1 MDLDRWLH
9 GSQFAMRFWRFPE
22 QPTALV
28 RRSLTYQKER
38 SIRSAPILGHM
49 VEAPDTALEPIG
61 DVHRTKVGREAT
73 EPMRAD
79 IRLLGAILGDTI
91 REQNGDEVF
100 ELVERARVESFRVRR
115 SEIDRTEMSR
125 MFDGIDI
132 HQALPVIRA
141 FTHFALLAN
150 VAEDIHRERRRGV
163 HVAAGEPPQDSSLA
177 ATYLKLD
184 GAELDSDTVAEALK
198 GALVSPVIT
207 AHPTETRRRTV
218 FVTQHR
224 ITELMRLHAEGHTE
238 TADGRPVESE
248 LRRQVLT
255 LWQTALIRLS
265 RLQISDEIAVGLRLY
280 PSAFFEVIPQVNAEV
295 RQALRQR
302 WPEADLLSGPILQPG
317 SWIGGDRDGN
327 PNVTADVVRLASGG
341 AAFTALSHYLAELDQ
356 LEQELSMSSRLLKVT
371 DELAAL
377 AQGCEDNARADEPY
391 RRALRVIRAR
401 LSATASEILDQ
412 QPQHLLDLG
421 LSRYATPAELR
432 SDLDVIDASL
442 RMHGSALLADDRLAL
457 LREGVHVFGFHL
469 SGLDMRQNSDVHEE
483 VVGELLAWAGVHPD
497 YSSLPEEQRVELL
510 VAELSTRRPL
520 IGDRARL
527 SDLARSELDIIAAA
541 THAVET
547 YGPAAVP
554 NYVISMC
561 RSVSDMLEAAIL
573 LKEGGLLD
581 ASGDEPYCPVGI
593 SPLFETIDDLHNGAT
608 ILQAML
614 ELPLYRALVAA
625 RGESQEVMLGYSD
638 SNKDG
643 GYLAA
648 NWAVYR
654 AELALVETARKNGI
668 RLRLFHGRGGTVGRG
683 GGPSYQAILAQPP
696 GAVNGSLRLT
706 EQGEV
711 IAAKYA
717 EPQVARRNL
726 ESLLAATL
734 ESTLLD
740 VEGLGEAA
748 EPAYAVLD
756 EVATLAQRSYAELVH
771 DTPGFVEYFKAST
784 PVSEIGSLNIGSR
797 PTSRKPTESI
807 SDLRA
812 IPWVLAWSQSR
823 VMLPGWYGTG
833 TAFEQWIGAGS
844 DSEEERLAT
853 LHELYQ
859 RWPFFRSVLSNMA
872 QVLAKSDLGL
882 AAHYSELVADESL
895 RRRVFDKIVDEH
907 HRTIAM
913 YKRITGEDDL
923 LADNPALAR
932 SVFNRFPYLEP
943 LNHLQVELLRRY
955 RGGEDDELVQ
965 RGILLTMNGLAS
977 ALRNSG

>member
-1 MDLDRWLH
+1 M
-9 GSQFAMRFWRFPE
+9 AETP
-22 QPTALV
+22 
-28 RRSLTYQKER
+28 
-38 SIRSAPILGHM
+38 
-49 VEAPDTALEPIG
+49 EAPDSTLEPIG
-61 DVHRTKVGREAT
+61 AVQRTLVGREAT

-79 IRLLGAILGDTI
+79 IRLLGAILGDTV
-91 REQNGDEVF
+91 REQNGQDVF

-115 SEIDRTEMSR
+115 SEIDRAELAR

-132 HQALPVIRA
+132 HQAVPVIRA
-141 FTHFALLAN
+141 FSHFALLAN
-150 VAEDIHRERRRGV
+150 VAEDIHRERRRAV
-163 HVAAGEPPQDSSLA
+163 HVAAGEPPQDSTLA
-177 ATYLKLD
+177 ATYAKLD
-184 GAELDSDTVAEALK
+184 EAQLDSATVADALK
-198 GALVSPVIT
+198 GAVVAPVIT

-224 ITELMRLHAEGHTE
+224 ITELMRLHAEGHAE
-238 TADGRPVESE
+238 TDEGRNIELE

-265 RLQISDEIAVGLRLY
+265 RLQITDEIEVGLRY
-280 PSAFFEVIPQVNAEV
+280 YAAAFFKVIPQVNAEV
-295 RQALRQR
+295 RDALRSR
-302 WPEADLLSGPILQPG
+302 WPDADLLGEPMLQPG

-327 PNVTADVVRLASGG
+327 PNVTADVVRQATGN
-341 AAFTALSHYLAELDQ
+341 AAFTALAHYLVELTA
-356 LEQELSMSSRLLKVT
+356 LEQELSMSARLVSVT
-371 DELAAL
+371 PALAELAE
-377 AQGCEDNARADEPY
+377 GCGEKARADEPY
-391 RRALRVIRAR
+391 RRAVRVIRAR
-401 LSATASEILDQ
+401 LSATSAEILDRTPQ
-412 QPQHLLDLG
+412 QVLDLG
-421 LSRYATPAELR
+421 LPPYETPAELGA
-432 SDLDVIDASL
+432 DLDTLDESL
-442 RMHGSALLADDRLAL
+442 RGHGSALLADDRLAL
-457 LREGVHVFGFHL
+457 LREGVRVFGFHL
-469 SGLDMRQNSDVHEE
+469 CGLDMRQNSDAHEE

-497 YSSLPEEQRVELL
+497 YRSLPEDERVELL
-510 VAELSTRRPL
+510 AAELGTRRPL
-520 IGDRARL
+520 VGDDAQL
-527 SDLARSELDIIAAA
+527 SDLARGELGVVRAAA
-541 THAVET
+541 DAIKR
-547 YGPAAVP
+547 YGPSAVP

-561 RSVSDMLEAAIL
+561 RSVSDVLEAAIL
-573 LKEGGLLD
+573 LKEAGLID
-581 ASGDEPYCPVGI
+581 ASGPQPYCPVGI

-608 ILQAML
+608 ILHAML
-614 ELPLYRALVAA
+614 ELPIYRALVAA
-625 RGESQEVMLGYSD
+625 RDDSQEVMLGYSD

-643 GYLAA
+643 GYLASS
-648 NWAVYR
+648 WAVYR
-654 AELALVETARKNGI
+654 AELALVEVARKTGI

-683 GGPSYQAILAQPP
+683 GGPSYEAILAQPP

-717 EPQVARRNL
+717 EPRVAQRNL

-740 VEGLGEAA
+740 VEGLGDAA

-756 EVATLAQRSYAELVH
+756 EVAVLAQRAYAELVH
-771 DTPGFVEYFKAST
+771 DTPGFVDYFMSST

-797 PTSRKPTESI
+797 PTSRKLTESI

-833 TAFEQWIGAGS
+833 SAFEQWIAAGPQ
-844 DSEEERLAT
+844 SEDERVGI
-853 LHELYQ
+853 LHDLYR
-859 RWPFFRSVLSNMA
+859 RWPFFRSVLSNLA

-882 AAHYSELVADESL
+882 AARYAELVDDEEL
-895 RRRVFDKIVDEH
+895 RRRVFDKIADEH
-907 HRTIAM
+907 RRTIAM
-913 YKRITGEDDL
+913 HKLITGQDNL

-955 RGGEDDELVQ
+955 RSGDDDELVQ

>member
-1 MDLDRWLH
+1 
-9 GSQFAMRFWRFPE
+9 
-22 QPTALV
+22 
-28 RRSLTYQKER
+28 
-38 SIRSAPILGHM
+38 M
-49 VEAPDTALEPIG
+49 VDVTDTALDPIG
-61 DVHRTKVGREAT
+61 DVHRTKLGREAT

-79 IRLLGAILGDTI
+79 IRMLGAILGDTV
-91 REQNGDEVF
+91 REQNGEEVF
-100 ELVERARVESFRVRR
+100 DLVERARVESFRVRR
-115 SEIDRTEMSR
+115 SEIDRNEVSR

-132 HQALPVIRA
+132 RQAIPVIRA

-150 VAEDIHRERRRGV
+150 VAEDIHRERRRSI

-177 ATYLKLD
+177 ATYAKLD
-184 GAELDSDTVAEALK
+184 SKKESGELDSATVAEALE
-198 GALVSPVIT
+198 GALVAPVIT

-224 ITELMRLHAEGHTE
+224 ITELMRLHAEGHTQTDSGRGIE
-238 TADGRPVESE
+238 TE
-248 LRRQVLT
+248 LRRQILT
-255 LWQTALIRLS
+255 LWQTAIIRLS
-265 RLQISDEIAVGLRLY
+265 RLQISDEIAAGLRYY
-280 PSAFFEVIPQVNAEV
+280 PASFFEVMPKVNAEV
-295 RQALRQR
+295 REALRAR
-302 WPEADLLSGPILQPG
+302 WPDADLLSGPMLQPG

-327 PNVTADVVRLASGG
+327 PNVTADVVRLATGS
-341 AAFTALSHYLAELDQ
+341 AAYTALAHYLGEVDQ
-356 LEQELSMSSRLLKVT
+356 LEQELSMSSRLLT
-371 DELAAL
+371 ITPELAEL
-377 AQGCEDNARADEPY
+377 AEGCQDKARDDEPY
-391 RRALRVIRAR
+391 RRALRVIRSR
-401 LSATASEILDQ
+401 LSATAADILDE
-412 QPQHLLDLG
+412 QPRHTLDLG
-421 LSRYATPAELR
+421 LPAYAAPGELR
-432 SDLDVIDASL
+432 ADLDTIDASL
-442 RMHGSALLADDRLAL
+442 RTHGSAVLADDRLAL
-457 LREGVHVFGFHL
+457 LREAVHVFGFHL
-469 SGLDMRQNSDVHEE
+469 SALDLRQNSDVHEE
-483 VVGELLAWAGVHPD
+483 VVAELLAWSGVHPD
-497 YSSLPEEQRVELL
+497 YTSLPEDERVELL
-510 VAELSTRRPL
+510 VAELGTRRPL
-520 IGDRARL
+520 VRAGAKL
-527 SDLARSELDIIAAA
+527 SELARKELDIIGAA
-541 THAVET
+541 TYAVQT

-561 RSVSDMLEAAIL
+561 RSVSDVLEAAIL
-573 LKEGGLLD
+573 MKEAGLLD

-593 SPLFETIDDLHNGAT
+593 SPLFETIDDLHNGAS

-614 ELPLYRALVAA
+614 DLPLYRAMVAA
-625 RGESQEVMLGYSD
+625 RGDMQEVMLGYSD

-643 GYLAA
+643 GYMAA

-654 AELALVETARKNGI
+654 AELALVEAARKGGI

-717 EPQVARRNL
+717 EPQAARRNL

-740 VEGLGEAA
+740 VEGLGDAA

-756 EVATLAQRSYAELVH
+756 EIATLAQRAYAELVH

-797 PTSRKPTESI
+797 PSSRKPTESI

-833 TAFEQWIGAGS
+833 TAFEQWITAGP
-844 DSEEERLAT
+844 DSEEDRLAV

-872 QVLAKSDLGL
+872 QVMAKSDLGL
-882 AAHYSELVADESL
+882 AARYAELVDDESL
-895 RRRVFDKIVDEH
+895 RSRVFDKIVDEH

-913 YKRITGEDDL
+913 YKRITGQEDL

-955 RGGEDDELVQ
+955 RGGEDDELMQ

>member
-1 MDLDRWLH
+1 
-9 GSQFAMRFWRFPE
+9 
-22 QPTALV
+22 
-28 RRSLTYQKER
+28 
-38 SIRSAPILGHM
+38 M
-49 VEAPDTALEPIG
+49 VEVSDTALEPIG
-61 DVHRTKVGREAT
+61 AVQRTRVGREAT

-79 IRLLGAILGDTI
+79 IRLLGTILGDTV
-91 REQNGDEVF
+91 REQSGDEIF
-100 ELVERARVESFRVRR
+100 DLVERARVESFRVRH
-115 SEIDRTEMSR
+115 SEIDRAEMAR

-132 HQALPVIRA
+132 HLALPVIRA

-150 VAEDIHRERRRGV
+150 VAEDIHRERRRGI
-163 HVAAGEPPQDSSLA
+163 HVDAGEPPQDSSLA
-177 ATYLKLD
+177 ATYMKLD
-184 GAELDSDTVAEALK
+184 AAQLDWATVADALR

-224 ITELMRLHAEGHTE
+224 ITQLVRLHAEGHTE
-238 TADGRPVESE
+238 TDDGRDIEFE
-248 LRRQVLT
+248 LRRQILT
-255 LWQTALIRLS
+255 LWQTALLRLS
-265 RLQISDEIAVGLRLY
+265 RLQISDEIEVGLRYY
-280 PSAFFEVIPQVNAEV
+280 PAAFFQVMPQVNAEV
-295 RQALRQR
+295 RHALRAR
-302 WPEADLLSGPILQPG
+302 WPDADLLSGPILQPG

-327 PNVTADVVRLASGG
+327 PNVTADVVRLATGS
-341 AAFTALSHYLAELDQ
+341 AAFTALAHYLAELEA
-356 LEQELSMSSRLLKVT
+356 LEQELSMSARLITVT
-371 DELAAL
+371 PELAAL
-377 AQGCEDNARADEPY
+377 AAGCQEKARADEPY
-391 RRALRVIRAR
+391 RRALRVIRGR
-401 LSATASEILDQ
+401 LTATAAEILDR
-412 QPQHLLDLG
+412 QPQHELDLG
-421 LSRYATPAELR
+421 LPRYWAPAELR
-432 SDLDVIDASL
+432 ADLDAIDASL
-442 RMHGSALLADDRLAL
+442 RTHGCALLADDRLAL
-457 LREGVHVFGFHL
+457 LREGVGVFGFHL
-469 SGLDMRQNSDVHEE
+469 CGLDMRQNSDVHEE

-497 YSSLPEEQRVELL
+497 YSSLAEDERVELL
-510 VAELSTRRPL
+510 AGELGTRRPL
-520 IGDRARL
+520 VGDRAQL
-527 SDLARSELDIIAAA
+527 SDLARSELDIVAGAA
-541 THAVET
+541 HAVET
-547 YGPAAVP
+547 YGSAAVP

-561 RSVSDMLEAAIL
+561 RSVSDVLEAAIL
-573 LKEGGLLD
+573 LKEAGLLD
-581 ASGDEPYCPVGI
+581 ASGPQPYCPVGI
-593 SPLFETIDDLHNGAT
+593 SPLFETIDDLHNGAA

-614 ELPLYRALVAA
+614 ELPLYRGLVAA
-625 RGESQEVMLGYSD
+625 RGDCQEVMLGYSD

-654 AELALVETARKNGI
+654 AELSLVEAARKTGI

-696 GAVNGSLRLT
+696 GAVSGSLRLT

-717 EPQVARRNL
+717 EPQLARRNL
-726 ESLLAATL
+726 ESLVAATL

-740 VEGLGEAA
+740 VEGLGDAA

-756 EVATLAQRSYAELVH
+756 EIAGLAQRAYAELVH
-771 DTPGFVEYFKAST
+771 ETPGFVEYFMAST

-797 PTSRKPTESI
+797 PTSRKPTASI
-807 SDLRA
+807 ADLRA

-833 TAFEQWIGAGS
+833 SAFEQWIAAGPE
-844 DSEEERLAT
+844 SEADRLEI
-853 LHELYQ
+853 LHDLYQ

-882 AAHYSELVADESL
+882 AAHYAELVADESL
-895 RRRVFDKIVDEH
+895 RRRVFEKITDEH
-907 HRTIAM
+907 QRTIAM
-913 YKRITGEDDL
+913 HKLITGQGDL

-955 RGGEDDELVQ
+955 RSGDDDELVQ

>member
-1 MDLDRWLH
+1 
-9 GSQFAMRFWRFPE
+9 
-22 QPTALV
+22 
-28 RRSLTYQKER
+28 
-38 SIRSAPILGHM
+38 M
-49 VEAPDTALEPIG
+49 VEVSDTALAPIG
-61 DVHRTKVGREAT
+61 AVQRTQVGREAT

-79 IRLLGAILGDTI
+79 IRLLGTILGDTV
-91 REQNGDEVF
+91 REQNGDAVF
-100 ELVERARVESFRVRR
+100 DLVERARVESFRVRR
-115 SEIDRTEMSR
+115 SEIDRAEMSR

-132 HQALPVIRA
+132 HLAIPIIRA
-141 FTHFALLAN
+141 FSHFALLAN
-150 VAEDIHRERRRGV
+150 VAEDIHRERRRAI
-163 HVAAGEPPQDSSLA
+163 HADAGEPPQDSSLA
-177 ATYLKLD
+177 ATYAKLD
-184 GAELDSDTVAEALK
+184 LADLDSATVADALQ

-224 ITELMRLHAEGHTE
+224 ITELMRLHAAGHTE
-238 TADGRPVESE
+238 TDDGRNIELE

-265 RLQISDEIAVGLRLY
+265 RLQITDEIDVGLRYY
-280 PSAFFEVIPQVNAEV
+280 PAALFTVIPQVNAEV
-295 RQALRQR
+295 RHALRAR
-302 WPEADLLSGPILQPG
+302 WPDTDLLSAPILQPG
-317 SWIGGDRDGN
+317 CWIGGDRDGN
-327 PNVTADVVRLASGG
+327 PNVTADVVRRATGS
-341 AAFTALSHYLAELDQ
+341 AAFTALTRYLAELTD
-356 LEQELSMSSRLLKVT
+356 LEQELSMSARLITVT
-371 DELAAL
+371 PELNAL
-377 AQGCEDNARADEPY
+377 AETCDEKARADEPY
-391 RRALRVIRAR
+391 RRALRVIRGR
-401 LSATASEILDQ
+401 LTATAAEILDR
-412 QPQHLLDLG
+412 QPQHELDLG
-421 LSRYATPAELR
+421 VPPYSAPAELR
-432 SDLDVIDASL
+432 ADLDVIDASL
-442 RMHGSALLADDRLAL
+442 RTHGAALLADDRLAF
-457 LREGVHVFGFHL
+457 LRESVHVFGFHL
-469 SGLDMRQNSDVHEE
+469 CGLDMRQNSDVHEE
-483 VVGELLAWAGVHPD
+483 VVGELLAWAGVHLD
-497 YSSLPEEQRVELL
+497 YGSLPEDERVELL
-510 VAELSTRRPL
+510 AGELSTRRPL
-520 IGDRARL
+520 VGDRADL
-527 SDLARSELDIIAAA
+527 SDLARGELGVMTAAA
-541 THAVET
+541 RAVEL

-561 RSVSDMLEAAIL
+561 QSVSDVLEAAIL
-573 LKEGGLLD
+573 LKEAGLLD
-581 ASGDEPYCPVGI
+581 ASGPEPYCPVGI
-593 SPLFETIDDLHNGAT
+593 SPLFETIDDLHNGAS

-614 ELPLYRALVAA
+614 DLPLYRSLVDA
-625 RGESQEVMLGYSD
+625 RGGCQEVMLGYSD

-654 AELALVETARKNGI
+654 AELTLVEVARKTRI

-683 GGPSYQAILAQPP
+683 GGPSYEAILAQPP

-717 EPQVARRNL
+717 EPQLARRNL
-726 ESLLAATL
+726 ESLVAATL

-740 VEGLGEAA
+740 VEGLGGAA
-748 EPAYAVLD
+748 ESAYALLD
-756 EVATLAQRSYAELVH
+756 AVAALAHRAYAELVH
-771 DTPGFVEYFKAST
+771 ETPGFVDYFMAST

-797 PTSRKPTESI
+797 PTSRKPTASI
-807 SDLRA
+807 ADLRA

-833 TAFEQWIGAGS
+833 SAFEQWIAAGPE
-844 DSEEERLAT
+844 SEAERVEI
-853 LHELYQ
+853 LHELYH

-882 AAHYSELVADESL
+882 AARYAELVADESL
-895 RRRVFDKIVDEH
+895 RHRVFDKIVDEH

-913 YKRITGEDDL
+913 HKLITGQDDL

-955 RGGEDDELVQ
+955 RSGDDDELVQ

>member
-1 MDLDRWLH
+1 
-9 GSQFAMRFWRFPE
+9 
-22 QPTALV
+22 
-28 RRSLTYQKER
+28 
-38 SIRSAPILGHM
+38 M
-49 VEAPDTALEPIG
+49 VEVSDIALEPIG
-61 DVHRTKVGREAT
+61 AVQRTQVGRKAT

-79 IRLLGAILGDTI
+79 IRMLGTILGDTV

-100 ELVERARVESFRVRR
+100 DLVERARVESFRVRH
-115 SEIDRTEMSR
+115 SEIDRAEMSR

-132 HQALPVIRA
+132 HLAIPVIRA
-141 FTHFALLAN
+141 FSHFALLAN
-150 VAEDIHRERRRGV
+150 VAEDIHRERRRGI

-177 ATYLKLD
+177 ATYAKLD
-184 GAELDSDTVAEALK
+184 QAELNSATVADALQ

-224 ITELMRLHAEGHTE
+224 ITELMRLHADGRTE
-238 TADGRPVESE
+238 TSDGRSIELE

-265 RLQISDEIAVGLRLY
+265 RLKISDEIEVGLRYY
-280 PSAFFEVIPQVNAEV
+280 PAALFKVIPQVNADV
-295 RQALRQR
+295 RGALRAR
-302 WPEADLLSGPILQPG
+302 WPDAELLSEPILRPG

-327 PNVTADVVRLASGG
+327 PNVTADVVRLATGS
-341 AAFTALSHYLAELDQ
+341 AAFTALAHHLAELAD
-356 LEQELSMSSRLLKVT
+356 LEQELSMSARLVSFT
-371 DELAAL
+371 PELGAL
-377 AQGCEDNARADEPY
+377 ADGCQEAPRADEPY
-391 RRALRVIRAR
+391 RRALRVIRGR
-401 LSATASEILDQ
+401 LTATAAEILDR
-412 QPQHLLDLG
+412 QPPDELDLG
-421 LSRYATPAELR
+421 LPPYSTPAELR
-432 SDLDVIDASL
+432 ADLDTIDVSL
-442 RMHGSALLADDRLAL
+442 RTHGSTLLADDRLAL
-457 LREGVHVFGFHL
+457 LREGVGVFGFHL

-483 VVGELLAWAGVHPD
+483 VIGELLAWAGVHSD
-497 YSSLPEEQRVELL
+497 YSSLTEDERVQLL
-510 VAELSTRRPL
+510 TSELSTRRPL
-520 IGDRARL
+520 LAERANL
-527 SDLARSELDIIAAA
+527 SELAYRELGVVEAAA
-541 THAVET
+541 HAVKV

-554 NYVISMC
+554 IYVISMC
-561 RSVSDMLEAAIL
+561 QSVSDVLEAAIL
-573 LKEGGLLD
+573 LKEVGLLD
-581 ASGDEPYCPVGI
+581 ASGPEPYCPVGI
-593 SPLFETIDDLHNGAT
+593 SPLFETIDDLHNGAA
-608 ILQAML
+608 ILRGML
-614 ELPLYRALVAA
+614 QLPIYRALVA
-625 RGESQEVMLGYSD
+625 GHGDSQEVMLGYSD

-643 GYLAA
+643 GYLTA

-654 AELALVETARKNGI
+654 AELALVEVAREAGI
-668 RLRLFHGRGGTVGRG
+668 RLRLFHGRGGVVGRG

-717 EPQVARRNL
+717 EPQLARRNL

-740 VEGLGEAA
+740 VEGLGAAA
-748 EPAYAVLD
+748 EPAYAILD
-756 EVATLAQRSYAELVH
+756 EIANLARHAYTELVH
-771 DTPGFVEYFKAST
+771 NTPGFVEYFKAST

-797 PTSRKPTESI
+797 PTSRKPTTSI

-833 TAFEQWIGAGS
+833 SAFEQWITAGP
-844 DSEEERLAT
+844 EGETERVGI
-853 LHELYQ
+853 LHDLYE

-882 AAHYSELVADESL
+882 AAQYAELVADESL
-895 RRRVFDKIVDEH
+895 RLRVFGKIADEH
-907 HRTIAM
+907 QRTIAM
-913 YKRITGEDDL
+913 HKLITGHDDL

-955 RGGEDDELVQ
+955 RSGDDNEFVQ

>member
-1 MDLDRWLH
+1 
-9 GSQFAMRFWRFPE
+9 
-22 QPTALV
+22 
-28 RRSLTYQKER
+28 
-38 SIRSAPILGHM
+38 M
-49 VEAPDTALEPIG
+49 VDVTDTALDPIG
-61 DVHRTKVGREAT
+61 DVHRTKLGREAT

-79 IRLLGAILGDTI
+79 IRMLGAILGDTV
-91 REQNGDEVF
+91 REQNGEEVF
-100 ELVERARVESFRVRR
+100 DLVERARVESFRVRR
-115 SEIDRTEMSR
+115 SEIDRNEVSR

-132 HQALPVIRA
+132 RQAIPVIRA

-150 VAEDIHRERRRGV
+150 VAEDIHRERRRSI

-177 ATYLKLD
+177 ATYAKLD
-184 GAELDSDTVAEALK
+184 SKKESGELDSATVAEALK
-198 GALVSPVIT
+198 GALVAPVIT

-224 ITELMRLHAEGHTE
+224 ITELMRLHAEGHTQTDSGRSIE
-238 TADGRPVESE
+238 TE
-248 LRRQVLT
+248 LRRQILT
-255 LWQTALIRLS
+255 LWQTAIIRLS
-265 RLQISDEIAVGLRLY
+265 RLQISDEIAAGLRYY
-280 PSAFFEVIPQVNAEV
+280 PASFFEVMPKVNAEV
-295 RQALRQR
+295 REALRAR
-302 WPEADLLSGPILQPG
+302 WPDADLLSGPMLQPG

-327 PNVTADVVRLASGG
+327 PNVTADVVRLATGS
-341 AAFTALSHYLAELDQ
+341 AAYTALAHYLGEVDQ
-356 LEQELSMSSRLLKVT
+356 LEQELSMSSRLLT
-371 DELAAL
+371 ITPELAEL
-377 AQGCEDNARADEPY
+377 AEGCQDKARDDEPY
-391 RRALRVIRAR
+391 RRALRVIRSR
-401 LSATASEILDQ
+401 LSATAADILDE
-412 QPQHLLDLG
+412 QPRHTLDLG
-421 LSRYATPAELR
+421 LPAYAAPGELR
-432 SDLDVIDASL
+432 ADLDTIDASL
-442 RMHGSALLADDRLAL
+442 RTHGSAVLADDRLAL
-457 LREGVHVFGFHL
+457 LREAVHVFGFHL
-469 SGLDMRQNSDVHEE
+469 SALDLRQNSDVHEE
-483 VVGELLAWAGVHPD
+483 VVAELLAWSGVHPD
-497 YSSLPEEQRVELL
+497 YTSLPEDERVELL
-510 VAELSTRRPL
+510 VAELGTRRPL
-520 IGDRARL
+520 VRAGAKL
-527 SDLARSELDIIAAA
+527 SELARKELDIIGAA
-541 THAVET
+541 TYAVQT

-561 RSVSDMLEAAIL
+561 RSVSDVLEAAIL
-573 LKEGGLLD
+573 MKEAGLLD

-593 SPLFETIDDLHNGAT
+593 SPLFETIDDLHNGAS

-614 ELPLYRALVAA
+614 DLPLYRAMVAA
-625 RGESQEVMLGYSD
+625 RGDMQEVMLGYSD

-643 GYLAA
+643 GYMAA

-654 AELALVETARKNGI
+654 AELALVEAARKGGI

-717 EPQVARRNL
+717 EPQAARRNL

-740 VEGLGEAA
+740 VEGLGDAA

-756 EVATLAQRSYAELVH
+756 EIATLAQRAYAELVH

-797 PTSRKPTESI
+797 PSSRKPTESI

-833 TAFEQWIGAGS
+833 TAFEQWITAGP
-844 DSEEERLAT
+844 DSEEDRLAV

-872 QVLAKSDLGL
+872 QVMAKSDLGL
-882 AAHYSELVADESL
+882 AARYAELVDDESL
-895 RRRVFDKIVDEH
+895 RSRVFDKIVDEH

-913 YKRITGEDDL
+913 YKRITGQEDL

-955 RGGEDDELVQ
+955 RGGEDGELMQ

>member
-1 MDLDRWLH
+1 
-9 GSQFAMRFWRFPE
+9 
-22 QPTALV
+22 
-28 RRSLTYQKER
+28 
-38 SIRSAPILGHM
+38 M
-49 VEAPDTALEPIG
+49 VDVSDPALEPIG
-61 DVHRTKVGREAT
+61 AVQRTRVGREAT

-79 IRLLGAILGDTI
+79 IRLLGTILGDTV

-100 ELVERARVESFRVRR
+100 DLVERARVESFRVRH
-115 SEIDRTEMSR
+115 SEIDRAEMSA

-132 HQALPVIRA
+132 HLAIPIIRA
-141 FTHFALLAN
+141 FSHFALLAN
-150 VAEDIHRERRRGV
+150 VAEDIHRERRRGI
-163 HVAAGEPPQDSSLA
+163 HVEAGEPPQDSSLA
-177 ATYLKLD
+177 ATYAKLD
-184 GAELDSDTVAEALK
+184 LAELDSATVADALK

-238 TADGRPVESE
+238 TDDGRNIELE

-265 RLQISDEIAVGLRLY
+265 RLQITDEIAVGLRY
-280 PSAFFEVIPQVNAEV
+280 YASAFFQVIPKVNAEV
-295 RQALRQR
+295 REALRAR
-302 WPEADLLSGPILQPG
+302 WPDADLLSGPILQPG

-327 PNVTADVVRLASGG
+327 PNVTADVVRLATGS
-341 AAFTALSHYLAELDQ
+341 AAFTALAHYLAELDH
-356 LEQELSMSSRLLKVT
+356 LEQELSMSSRLLTVT
-371 DELAAL
+371 AELAAL
-377 AQGCEDNARADEPY
+377 ADGCEDEARGDEPY
-391 RRALRVIRAR
+391 RRALRVIRSR
-401 LSATASEILDQ
+401 LSATATEILDQ
-412 QPQHLLDLG
+412 QPLHLLDLG
-421 LSRYATPAELR
+421 VPAYATPAELR
-432 SDLDVIDASL
+432 ADLDTIDASL
-442 RMHGSALLADDRLAL
+442 RTHGSGLLADDRLAR
-457 LREGVHVFGFHL
+457 LREAVHVFGFHL

-483 VVGELLAWAGVHPD
+483 VVSELLAWAGVHPD
-497 YSSLPEEQRVELL
+497 YSTLPEDERVELL
-510 VAELSTRRPL
+510 TGELSTRRPL
-520 IGDRARL
+520 VGDPAQL
-527 SDLARSELDIIAAA
+527 SELARSELGVVAAA
-541 THAVET
+541 ARAVEI

-561 RSVSDMLEAAIL
+561 QSVSDVLEAAIL
-573 LKEGGLLD
+573 LKEVGLLD
-581 ASGDEPYCPVGI
+581 ASGPEPYCPVGI
-593 SPLFETIDDLHNGAT
+593 SPLFETIDDLHNGAS
-608 ILQAML
+608 ILHAML
-614 ELPLYRALVAA
+614 ELPLYRAMVAA

-643 GYLAA
+643 GYLTA

-654 AELALVETARKNGI
+654 AELALVEVARKTGI

-717 EPQVARRNL
+717 EPQLARRNL
-726 ESLLAATL
+726 ESLVAATL

-740 VEGLGEAA
+740 VEGLGDTA

-756 EVATLAQRSYAELVH
+756 EVATLARRAYSELVH

-797 PTSRKPTESI
+797 PSSRKPTESI
-807 SDLRA
+807 ADLRA

-833 TAFEQWIGAGS
+833 SAFEQWIAAGPE
-844 DSEEERLAT
+844 SESERVEI
-853 LHELYQ
+853 LHDLYE

-882 AAHYSELVADESL
+882 AASYAELVSDESL
-895 RRRVFDKIVDEH
+895 RDRVFNKIVDEH
-907 HRTIAM
+907 QRTIAM
-913 YKRITGEDDL
+913 HKLITGQDDL

-955 RGGEDDELVQ
+955 RSGDDDELVQ
-965 RGILLTMNGLAS
+965 RGILLTMNGLSS